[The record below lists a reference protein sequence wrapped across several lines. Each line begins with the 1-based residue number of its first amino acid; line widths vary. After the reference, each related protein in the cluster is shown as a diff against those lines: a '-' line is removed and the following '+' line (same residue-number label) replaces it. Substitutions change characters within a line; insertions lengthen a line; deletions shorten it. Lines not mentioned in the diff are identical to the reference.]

1 MFSPSRLHR
10 HLLSRC
16 RAMDWRSI
24 ACPTSRRAVC
34 IDLVDALLSITV
46 SNADLSSS
54 SKLLRIRTT
63 GQTLTLSD
71 SVPIFDRVFASSL
84 INMSFRWK
92 PSGSAV
98 GEHMYDDT
106 SSESFKSHMS
116 HMSDHPLSSE
126 IEALVKDQ
134 IGEGKNAGKIA
145 DEVMKLLDREK
156 LLYYSDP
163 GRVPVMNSNGRVLLA
178 ILEDPGITQ
187 RALAVY
193 LRMSESA
200 VQKCVRLLLKDG
212 VIIKKMSGKRNHYEF
227 NKEKGLS
234 HPDVSRLLGT
244 LLPLLSG
251 SSAKQRTLHQQ

>member
-1 MFSPSRLHR
+1 
-10 HLLSRC
+10 
-16 RAMDWRSI
+16 
-24 ACPTSRRAVC
+24 
-34 IDLVDALLSITV
+34 
-46 SNADLSSS
+46 
-54 SKLLRIRTT
+54 
-63 GQTLTLSD
+63 
-71 SVPIFDRVFASSL
+71 
-84 INMSFRWK
+84 MSFHWK
-92 PSGSAV
+92 PTGSAM
-98 GEHMYDDT
+98 GEHMYDNT
-106 SSESFKSHMS
+106 PSESFKLQMS
-116 HMSDHPLSSE
+116 HMSDHPLSNE
-126 IEALVKDQ
+126 LENLIKEQ
-134 IGEGKNAGKIA
+134 IGDHGKAGKIA

-212 VIIKKMSGKRNHYEF
+212 VIVKKMSGKRNHYEF

-251 SSAKQRTLHQQ
+251 SSTKPRTPHQQ